1 MLATVAKY
9 LRLLGHLAR
18 YTLNRELAFRGNF
31 LVKVSV
37 EVLWLG
43 IMIAFYRTVFARTS
57 NVAGWSEPDYFF
69 FVGCYF
75 ALNGLV
81 ETLFFENCNEFA
93 ELVRTGDLDFLLLR
107 PIDEQFLVSLRRID
121 WGTAPNV
128 LMGAALMVIA
138 LVQKGWEFDLVRVVT
153 FFVTMACGTAIAYS
167 FMLILTTFTVW
178 MVRNQSLMEMW
189 WMFSSLARYPKEIFS
204 GRWAEPL
211 GNFFTYV
218 VPILVVCNVPSN
230 VMVRVLD
237 PSHGRSDHRCRRGLA
252 LAQPPVLPVRA
263 AVVSQREQLAYVWGG
278 GPLRGR
284 DPCGDL
290 ACFPRFFGRPPRS
303 FLKTVVTT
311 SA

>member
-1 MLATVAKY
+1 MLATVARY

-18 YTLNRELAFRGNF
+18 YTLSRELAFRGNF

-43 IMIAFYRTVFARTS
+43 IMIAFYRTVYARTT
-57 NVAGWSEPDYFF
+57 NVAGWSESEYFF

-81 ETLFFENCNEFA
+81 ETLFFENCNEFT

-128 LMGAALMVIA
+128 LMGAAVMVGS
-138 LVQKGWEFDLVRVVT
+138 LVQKGWQFDLGRVVT
-153 FFVTMACGTAIAYS
+153 FFVTMGCATAIAYS

-189 WMFSSLARYPKEIFS
+189 WMFSSLARYPKEIYT
-204 GRWAEPL
+204 GPWGDPL
-211 GNFFTYV
+211 GRFFTYV
-218 VPILVVCNVPSN
+218 VPILLVSNVPAN

-237 PSHGRSDHRCRRGLA
+237 PSMVVLTIVFAVA
-252 LAQPPVLPVRA
+252 LLWLSR
-263 AVVSQREQLAYVWGG
+263 
-278 GPLRGR
+278 
-284 DPCGDL
+284 
-290 ACFPRFFGRPPRS
+290 RFFQYALRS
-303 FLKTVVTT
+303 YR
-311 SA
+311 SASS

>member
-1 MLATVAKY
+1 LEVNVVTLLAAFGKY
-9 LRLLGHLAR
+9 VRLMGSLGQ
-18 YTLNRELAFRGNF
+18 YTLKRELAFRGNF

-37 EVLWLG
+37 EALWLG
-43 IMIAFYRTVFARTS
+43 IMIAFYRTVYARTS

-128 LMGAALMVIA
+128 LMGAVVMVIA
-138 LVQKGWEFDLVRVVT
+138 LVQKGWAFDLERVVT
-153 FFVTMACGTAIAYS
+153 FFVTMACATAIAYS

-178 MVRNQSLMEMW
+178 MIRNQSLMEMW
-189 WMFSSLARYPKEIFS
+189 WMFSSLARYPKEIFT

-211 GNFFTYV
+211 GNFFTYI
-218 VPILVVCNVPSN
+218 VPILVVSNVPSN
-230 VMVRVLD
+230 VMVR
-237 PSHGRSDHRCRRGLA
+237 A
-252 LAQPPVLPVRA
+252 LNPYMVALTIVA
-263 AVVSQREQLAYVWGG
+263 AVVLLWLSRLFFQYA
-278 GPLRGR
+278 LRSY
-284 DPCGDL
+284 
-290 ACFPRFFGRPPRS
+290 RS
-303 FLKTVVTT
+303 A
-311 SA
+311 SS